1 MFWGDPGII
10 SNFLRAFFSI
20 LDSIGYFFLGGI
32 FNVFFDIANAQFFQ
46 SGVINTFYARIQMIL
61 GIFMVFRISIALLQ
75 IIINPDTFKDKNK
88 GASSIVMRIAVML
101 ILLTLI
107 IPIEGISEDDPNT
120 LNQQIRANG
129 ILFGF
134 LNQIQN
140 SVVQDNVL

>member
-61 GIFMVFRISIALLQ
+61 GIKQ
-75 IIINPDTFKDKNK
+75 IDVDNEKII
-88 GASSIVMRIAVML
+88 VHL
-101 ILLTLI
+101 IDGLI
-107 IPIEGISEDDPNT
+107 
-120 LNQQIRANG
+120 
-129 ILFGF
+129 
-134 LNQIQN
+134 
-140 SVVQDNVL
+140 